1 MTLTKAAASL
11 RKALV
16 KRQFLGGVGAAQE
29 RKQSREPRQ
38 TADIKPHP
46 DALGRSASSV
56 AGSGVLLARCLSPLY

>member
-11 RKALV
+11 RKALA

-38 TADIKPHP
+38 TADIKTSP
-46 DALGRSASSV
+46 GRP
-56 AGSGVLLARCLSPLY
+56 R